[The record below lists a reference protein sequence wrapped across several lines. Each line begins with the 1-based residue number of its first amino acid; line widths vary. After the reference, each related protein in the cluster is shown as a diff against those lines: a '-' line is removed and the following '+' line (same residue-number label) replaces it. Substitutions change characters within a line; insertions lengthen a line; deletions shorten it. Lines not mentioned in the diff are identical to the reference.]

1 MEAREFPNSK
11 SITSLHYVAAHGSEA
26 LIAKVLEL
34 PKGWKYDQT
43 LPPSV
48 QKYKQYLDL
57 TYIVEQTTI
66 DTRSI
71 LKGRPGLKKLMEK
84 LEPPPN
90 PPKAPSDKRIPIIEI
105 LETRNKELLET
116 NKYAVQARNKLWS
129 RRNTLAVE
137 ESERLL
143 DEIKD
148 LKGRVT
154 KYANEAQVLEY
165 VKKEVLKLVHDTEKD
180 MRDWYAYWNRPENGY
195 AGYVCKEAAEIFQNI
210 YEDLQ
215 ILN

>member
-11 SITSLHYVAAHGSEA
+11 SMTSLHYVAAHGSEA
-26 LIAKVLEL
+26 LITKVLEL
-34 PKGWKYDQT
+34 PNGWKYDQKF
-43 LPPSV
+43 PSSV

-71 LKGRPGLKKLMEK
+71 LKGRPALKKFMEK

-90 PPKAPSDKRIPIIEI
+90 PPKVPSNKRTPIIEI
-105 LETRNKELLET
+105 LDTRNEELLQIKE
-116 NKYAVQARNKLWS
+116 YAVNARNKGWIK
-129 RRNTLAVE
+129 RNKLAVE

-143 DEIKD
+143 DEMKE
-148 LKGRVT
+148 LKGRVF

-165 VKKEVLKLVHDTEKD
+165 VKKEVLKLVHDTKKD
-180 MRDWYAYWNRPENGY
+180 MGDWYGYRDWFGNGY
-195 AGYVCKEAAEIFQNI
+195 AGDVCKEAAKMFQNI